1 MHLFQVYLRSKNLT
15 FTETMITIDQYN
27 FQGKRALVRVDFNV
41 PLNSNFEITDDT
53 RIRAA
58 VPTIRKILNDGGSVV
73 LMSHLGRP
81 KGGPEEKYSLK
92 HLVQPLE
99 DIFQTQVK
107 FSRDSIGSEAVE
119 MANDLQPGEILLL
132 ENLRFHK
139 EEESGNQIFAEKL
152 SLLGDVYVNDAFG
165 TAHRAHASTS
175 IVADY
180 FPHDKV
186 CGSVMQAEL
195 ENAQKVLS
203 YADRPYTAIMGGA
216 KISDKILVIEQLL
229 DKVDNLIIGGG
240 MSYTF
245 AKAQGGHIGNSLL
258 EADKMDLTT
267 ELLRKAEEKGVKIYL
282 PTDSIIAD
290 AFDNNANTDAVASH
304 AIPDGWMGL
313 DIGPE
318 SQATFSEVIRNSKT
332 ILWNGPMGVFEM
344 PNFAGGTKAI
354 AEAVVEATKN
364 GAYSLIGGGDS
375 AAAVAQMGH
384 TQDVS
389 YVSTGGGALL
399 EYMEGKQ
406 LPGVLALQL
415 EETPLD

>member
-1 MHLFQVYLRSKNLT
+1 
-15 FTETMITIDQYN
+15 MITIDQYN

-58 VPTIRKILNDGGSVV
+58 VPTIKKILNDGGSVV

-92 HLVQPLE
+92 HLLKPLE
-99 DIFQTQVK
+99 EVFQMPIQ
-107 FSRDSIGSEAVE
+107 FAQDCIGSEAVE
-119 MANDLQPGEILLL
+119 MASNLQPGQILLV

-139 EEESGNQIFAEKL
+139 EEEQGNQIFAEKL

-165 TAHRAHASTS
+165 TAHRAHASTA

-195 ENAQKVLS
+195 ENAQRVLS

-216 KISDKILVIEQLL
+216 KISDKIQVIEQLL
-229 DKVDNLIIGGG
+229 DRVDNLIIGGG

-245 AKAQGGHIGNSLL
+245 AKAQGGTIGNSLL
-258 EADKMDLTT
+258 EEDKQDFTL
-267 ELLRKAEEKGVKIYL
+267 ELLKKAEERGVKLYL
-282 PTDSIIAD
+282 PSDTVIAD
-290 AFDNNANTDAVASH
+290 AFDNNANKQVVASGT
-304 AIPDGWMGL
+304 IPDGWMGL
-313 DIGPE
+313 DIGP
-318 SQATFSEVIRNSKT
+318 ATIEQFSEVVRNSKT
-332 ILWNGPMGVFEM
+332 ILWNGPMGVFEFE
-344 PNFAGGTKAI
+344 NFATGTKAI

-375 AAAVAQMGH
+375 AAAVTQMGH
-384 TQDVS
+384 SHDVS

-406 LPGVLALQL
+406 LPGVIALQM
-415 EETPLD
+415 EETPLT